1 MSQGTIT
8 HLIATGHV
16 DRYLTERPE
25 ISFWRYKHQRYTQFA
40 CEGVN
45 VPFSTNSNISAGGQ
59 SSVVLPRQG
68 DMLAKCYVV
77 VELPGIANVTT
88 ATQAPQTTAGY
99 ETKNA
104 ANTDST
110 VAYAEVVEETLH
122 DTYMALCSNKGHAS
136 SELTAKH
143 TTADSD
149 STTGEGVPYWSDGV
163 GYVLCKEAKIQ
174 LGGATIDTCFSE
186 MMFMQEELS
195 HKPGKGCTEMVGKS
209 GKEATVADL
218 KARSKKYQRLFVPLP
233 FFFTKHSGSA
243 LSLVSLQFHDVT
255 IRCTWRG
262 VKDLVVNGS
271 GLGKGTTY
279 IDNGAGATVATQTVV
294 RAEETTEN
302 ATTLGALSV
311 WTTSGTAGTAGQT
324 TSGTLLADTHVKVS
338 LEVKYCY
345 LSRDERKDL
354 AESSFETL
362 ITTNQTSTQISS
374 SASSIISK
382 LNFNHAVTELIFGV
396 RQKYF
401 ENLNQWTNFGGLVD
415 PLTARQQDAV
425 RTVSLKLNNHDRF
438 ASAKGAAYF
447 RTVVPYEAHNS
458 IPEGF
463 TYCYSFAHSADSVMP
478 SGSCNFSRID
488 SAELTLTVDPAL
500 YTDNSTVGGK
510 TMTTAVSGGNSITV
524 FCFARSHNVLRIS
537 LGVSGLA
544 FSN

>member
-8 HLIATGHV
+8 QLVASGHV
-16 DRYLTERPE
+16 DRFLTERPE

-40 CEGVN
+40 AEGVN

-77 VELPGIANVTT
+77 VELPGISNVVT
-88 ATQAPQTTAGY
+88 AAASTGTTAGY
-99 ETKNA
+99 ETMHASN
-104 ANTDST
+104 ST
-110 VAYAEVVEETLH
+110 TSSFYEIVEETLH
-122 DTYMALCSNKGHAS
+122 DTYLGLCASKGIAA

-143 TTADSD
+143 TTADSFD
-149 STTGEGVPYWSDGV
+149 VTGEGVPYWCDGV

-174 LGGATIDTCFSE
+174 LGGATIDTCYSE

-195 HKPGKGCTEMVGKS
+195 HKPGKACTEMVGKS

-218 KARSKKYQRLFVPLP
+218 KARSKKYQRLYVPLP

-279 IDNGAGATVATQTVV
+279 TDVAGAGATTATRTEV
-294 RAEETTEN
+294 RKNETTEN

-311 WTTSGTAGTAGQT
+311 WTSSGSAGTAG
-324 TSGTLLADTHVKVS
+324 SAAGTLLADTHVKVS
-338 LEVKYCY
+338 LEVKYVY

-374 SASSIISK
+374 TASSIISK
-382 LNFNHAVTELIFGV
+382 LHFNHAVTELVFGV
-396 RQKYF
+396 RQKYW

-438 ASAKGAAYF
+438 ASAKAAPYF

-500 YTDNSTVGGK
+500 YTSNTTVGGK
-510 TMTTAVSGGNSITV
+510 NMTTAVSGGNSITV